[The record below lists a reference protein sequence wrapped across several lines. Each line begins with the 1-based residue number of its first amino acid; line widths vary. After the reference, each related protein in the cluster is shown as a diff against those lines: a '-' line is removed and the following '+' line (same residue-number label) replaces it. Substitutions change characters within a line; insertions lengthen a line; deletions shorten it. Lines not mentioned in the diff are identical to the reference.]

1 MPKNGRRPRP
11 LPALTNI
18 FAGAGD
24 LNAALRYPDAPM
36 ASLALETGTH
46 PGPEYPNR
54 SSGELIDLRAVAA
67 DLESLAET
75 HSGGG
80 RELRSALAQRLKAA
94 LIEGRAK
101 VEQLLLK
108 DRHGRR
114 CAERLCKLEDEI
126 IRLLFEFA
134 RKHLYPSENPSEAE
148 HMAVIATGGYGR
160 GLQAPGSDI
169 DLLFLLPYKQT
180 AWGESIA
187 EAILYCLWDTGL
199 KVGHAT
205 RSVDECIRQA
215 KADMTI
221 RTAILEARFLLG
233 DQKLFDELVKR
244 FDNEVVR
251 NTAAEFVAA
260 KLGEREDRVRR
271 SGQSRYLVEPNVKD
285 GKGGLRDLH
294 TLFWIAKY
302 VYRVREPDELIKRG
316 VFDKQEYQLFRRCED
331 FLWSVRC
338 HMHFV
343 TGRAEERLS
352 FDIQREIAV
361 RLGYT
366 EHPGQQDVERFM
378 KHYFLIAKD
387 VGDLT
392 AILCADLE
400 DSHAKSV
407 PVLSRVMAKFRPL
420 KRRKLAESDDFIVDK
435 NRITVAAA
443 NVFKRDPVNLIRV
456 FYLAQKHNLAFHPD
470 AMRAITRSLKLIDA
484 KLRDDKEANRLFLE
498 ILTSKNDPETV
509 LRRMNEAGVLG
520 HFVPAFGKIVA
531 MMQFNMYHHYTVDEH
546 LLRCIGILREIETG
560 VSKDAPL
567 ANDLIHKLLPGNR
580 TVLYVTLFLHDIAKG
595 RIEDHSIAG
604 ARVARRLCPR
614 LGFSPADTETVAWLI
629 ENHLVMSSVAQ
640 SRDLS
645 DRKTIENFAAL
656 VQSVERLKLLAILT
670 TADIRAVG
678 PGVWNGWKA
687 QLLRTLYYETEPVLT
702 GGFSEVNRAQR
713 VTMAQTE
720 FREAM
725 KDWPAD
731 RLERYVAKHYAPY
744 WLKVDLP
751 HKIEHANF
759 VRAAE
764 DAEKSLATTIGY
776 DSGNVTELTVLAP
789 DHPWLLSII
798 AGACAMAGANIVD
811 AQIFT
816 TTDGRALDTISLSR
830 EFERDED
837 EKRRADRIA
846 DSIEKALRGELR
858 LPDTVGTRA
867 APKGR
872 IKAFALE
879 PTVVVNN
886 QWSHR
891 YTMVEI
897 TGLDRTGLLYEMTA
911 TLSKLNLNIASA
923 HVATF
928 GERVVDVFYV
938 TDLMGAQITSPTRQA
953 AIKRALIPLF
963 TAQEAEAKH
972 GKTKSDAKA

>member
-1 MPKNGRRPRP
+1 M
-11 LPALTNI
+11 T
-18 FAGAGD
+18 
-24 LNAALRYPDAPM
+24 
-36 ASLALETGTH
+36 SLALD
-46 PGPEYPNR
+46 R
-54 SSGELIDLRAVAA
+54 SGRSGADHSPRHAIELIDAHALAA
-67 DLESLAET
+67 ELDRLAATRPHDE
-75 HSGGG
+75 
-80 RELRSALAQRLKAA
+80 RELRSLVAQRLRVA
-94 LIEGRAK
+94 LQAGRARA
-101 VEQLLLK
+101 EQLLLK

-114 CAERLCKLEDEI
+114 CAERLCRMQDAI
-126 IRLLFEFA
+126 IGLLHDFA
-134 RKHLYPSENPSEAE
+134 RRHLYPLQNPTEAE
-148 HMAVIATGGYGR
+148 RMAVIATGGYGR

-180 AWGESIA
+180 AWGESIV
-187 EAILYCLWDTGL
+187 EAILYCLWDLGL

-221 RTAILEARFLLG
+221 RTAVLEARFLFG
-233 DQKLFDELVKR
+233 DRALFDDLQAR
-244 FDNEVVR
+244 FDAQVVR
-251 NTAAEFVAA
+251 NTAQQFVTA
-260 KLGEREDRVRR
+260 KLAEREERHRR
-271 SGQSRYLVEPNVKD
+271 AGQSRYLVEPNVKD

-302 VYRVREPDELIKRG
+302 VYRVREPIELIKCG

-338 HMHFV
+338 HMHFL

-352 FDIQREIAV
+352 FDIQREIAQ

-366 EHPGQQDVERFM
+366 AHPGLSEVERFM

-392 AILCADLE
+392 AILCAELE

-407 PVLSRVMAKFRPL
+407 PVLSRLMARFRPV
-420 KRRKLAESDDFIVDK
+420 RRARLSESDDFIVEK
-435 NRITVAAA
+435 NRIRLAGS
-443 NVFKRDPVNLIRV
+443 NVFKRDPVNLLRI

-470 AMRAITRSLKLIDA
+470 AMRAMTRSLDLVDA
-484 KLRDDKEANRLFLE
+484 RLRENEEANRLFVD
-498 ILTSKNDPETV
+498 ILTSPNDPETV

-520 HFVPAFGKIVA
+520 KFVPAFGKIVA

-546 LLRCIGILREIETG
+546 LLRCIGALQEIERGGSADTM
-560 VSKDAPL
+560 L
-567 ANDLIHKLLPGNR
+567 ANELMRTIVPEHR
-580 TVLYVTLFLHDIAKG
+580 TVLYVALFLHDIAKG

-604 ARVARRLCPR
+604 SRVARRLCPR
-614 LGFSPADTETVAWLI
+614 LGFSSADTELTAWLV

-645 DRKTIENFAAL
+645 DRRTIENFAAV
-656 VQSVERLKLLAILT
+656 VQSVDRLKLLTVLT
-670 TADIRAVG
+670 TADIKAVG

-687 QLLRTLYYETEPVLT
+687 QLIRSLYYETEPVLT

-713 VTMAQTE
+713 VAMAQEE

-725 KDWPAD
+725 KDWPRE
-731 RLERYVAKHYAPY
+731 RLDAYISKLYPAY

-751 HKIEHANF
+751 HKIEHARF
-759 VRAAE
+759 VAAAE
-764 DAEKSLATTIGY
+764 DAGKTLATRISFNP
-776 DSGNVTELTVLAP
+776 DREATELTVLCP
-789 DHPWLLSII
+789 DHPWLLSMI
-798 AGACAMAGANIVD
+798 AGACAVAGANIVD
-811 AQIFT
+811 AQIST
-816 TTDGRALDTISLSR
+816 TTDGRALDTISFNR
-830 EFERDED
+830 EFERDDD
-837 EKRRADRIA
+837 EERRATRIA
-846 DSIEKALRGELR
+846 EIVEKTLRGEIR
-858 LPDTVGTRA
+858 LPDVVAKRA
-867 APKGR
+867 PLKGR

-879 PTVVVNN
+879 PTITINN

-891 YTMVEI
+891 YTMIEV
-897 TGLDRTGLLYEMTA
+897 TGLDRTGLLYELTT

-953 AIKRALIPLF
+953 AIKRALIALF
-963 TAQEAEAKH
+963 AKPD
-972 GKTKSDAKA
+972 GDPKLARSA